1 MGFWIMFLDGCSFI
15 HRIKVIKS
23 IRGREAFMCIEY
35 NETILVVEFEIF
47 IQQIFI
53 QYLLSV
59 RHYGSVW
66 EYINKKYQWYIY
78 AL

>member
-35 NETILVVEFEIF
+35 NETTLVVEFEIL
-47 IQQIFI
+47 IHSANIYSIPALCQARWQCVGI
-53 QYLLSV
+53 
-59 RHYGSVW
+59 
-66 EYINKKYQWYIY
+66 YQ
-78 AL
+78 